1 MRSLVRLAGWVKPYR
16 KWVWLSTGAMLV
28 SLTLDLAVPW
38 LIKLAVDLALVQGRA
53 GLLIPMATGVVA
65 LVGIKGFFLFWQ
77 RWGSAYLAQGVIYD
91 LRNDLYRHLQS
102 LSFSY
107 FDQAQTGQLMSRT
120 TQDVETLRMFLGF
133 GLVLLLKNLL
143 TFVGILGFLLYL
155 HWKLALLVLI
165 TFPLLVSAV
174 RGFSVRVRPA
184 YEGIQQQLAEL
195 TTVLQENVAGARVV
209 RAFTREEH
217 EIEKFGREN
226 CRLLERQIHA
236 VRMWAYY
243 FPLMNFVSGLGLV
256 AVLWY
261 GGREVIAGRL
271 TLGALVA
278 FNQFLAMFLNPLR
291 MVGWLTNL
299 SNRTVASLDRVLEIM
314 DASPEVTEVPGAR
327 PLPGAAGRVRLE
339 NVSFAYP
346 VSPDR
351 LVLQGINLVVE
362 PGETV
367 ALLGTSGSGKSSL
380 VQLLPRFYDPVQGRV
395 LIDGVDLREVTLE
408 SLRRQVG
415 IVLQDTFLFSA
426 SIAENI
432 AYGCPGAPAAAVERV
447 ARIAGIHDF
456 IVGLPDG
463 YDTMVGERGVGLS
476 GGQKQRL
483 AIARVLLMDPRILI
497 LDDSTASVDAETE
510 EQIQEALIQLMADR
524 TAFVIAHRLST
535 VKGADRVVV
544 LDGGRIVQDGTHRS
558 LLAVSGPYQDIYRL
572 QLVAEDGLAAQG
584 RGVAQGGGD

>member
-1 MRSLVRLAGWVKPYR
+1 
-16 KWVWLSTGAMLV
+16 MLV